1 MRLIT
6 YTPVMRATKGGMDAG
21 VGDALQDAGE
31 IMVGVGGVGVN
42 GVEVDGVGVGEGSDH
57 NIL

>member
-1 MRLIT
+1 
-6 YTPVMRATKGGMDAG
+6 MRATKGGMDAG

-31 IMVGVGGVGVN
+31 IMVGVN